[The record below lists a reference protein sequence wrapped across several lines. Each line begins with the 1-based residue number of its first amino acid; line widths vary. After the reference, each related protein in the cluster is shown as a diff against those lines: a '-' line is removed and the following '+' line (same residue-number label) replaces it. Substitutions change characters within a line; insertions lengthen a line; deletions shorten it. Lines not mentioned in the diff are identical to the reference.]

1 MKILQIAAF
10 ALALLV
16 SGSVL
21 ARSPVPITE
30 VMDQPIATAS
40 GKTLTA
46 EEALAAIRSA
56 AEGRKW
62 VVTPQ
67 DDGKLVASL
76 SWNSNKHTIVVTIT
90 SSADRYSIAYK
101 DSVNMRYGTQD
112 GKPVIHPYYNR
123 FVGELRDAIRVELM
137 KY

>member
-1 MKILQIAAF
+1 MKILQITVF

-21 ARSPVPITE
+21 ARPPVPMAD
-30 VMDQPIATAS
+30 VVDKPIATAS
-40 GKTLTA
+40 GKALTA
-46 EEALAAIRSA
+46 EETLAAIRSA

-123 FVGELRDAIRVELM
+123 FVDELRDAIRVELM